1 MSLAV
6 HATVLR
12 IAANHPSLP
21 GHFPGQPIVP
31 GVVLL
36 DCVLQEAERWLQRPV
51 RVLTLPNVKFTAPLL
66 PDQSAELQL
75 KLEADELRF
84 TLSRDGAALAQ
95 GLFRI
100 AANSGPAHT
109 GNGTA

>member
-1 MSLAV
+1 MNPVA
-6 HATVLR
+6 HATILR

-51 RVLTLPNVKFTAPLL
+51 RTVALPNAKFIAPLL
-66 PDQSAELQL
+66 PDQSAQLQL
-75 KLEADELRF
+75 KLDAEELRF
-84 TLSRDGAALAQ
+84 TVTRDGVAIAQ
-95 GLFRI
+95 GMFRI
-100 AANSGPAHT
+100 AGAGA
-109 GNGTA
+109 A